1 MAKKK
6 LSDEQKIRNKI
17 RQNVISKRNF
27 LDKDS
32 NRAIKDQFVEKF
44 VLCEIALKSVLSNY
58 YKTQGKEKEID
69 NIEMG
74 LSSIKAAL
82 KLAHYDIKD
91 ENLEK
96 LFKARRKRGERSARD
111 LRNGIIHNL
120 TIPDLQEVTNRKDE
134 LFKLLDDF
142 TSLLISDSKW

>member
-111 LRNGIIHNL
+111 LRNGITL
-120 TIPDLQEVTNRKDE
+120 
-134 LFKLLDDF
+134 
-142 TSLLISDSKW
+142 